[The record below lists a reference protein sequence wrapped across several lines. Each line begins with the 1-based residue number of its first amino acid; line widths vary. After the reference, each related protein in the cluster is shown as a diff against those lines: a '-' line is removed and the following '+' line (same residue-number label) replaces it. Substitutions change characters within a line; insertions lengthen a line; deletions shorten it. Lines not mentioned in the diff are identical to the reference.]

1 MYVCMCQAV
10 RDSEIEVAF
19 AQGHRNLDA
28 LAEELGVGTGCG
40 CCREHA
46 QTLIDEHLAVAGRD
60 HFVNAAA

>member
-10 RDSEIEVAF
+10 RDSEIEAAF
-19 AQGHRNLDA
+19 TQGHRNLDA

-46 QTLIDEHLAVAGRD
+46 QTLIDSYLTFASGD
-60 HFVNAAA
+60 NFVNAA

>member
-10 RDSEIEVAF
+10 LDSEIEAAF
-19 AQGHRNLDA
+19 AQGHHNLDA

-46 QTLIDEHLAVAGRD
+46 QTLIEDFLTVGAGD
-60 HFVNAAA
+60 NFVNAA